1 MSNDERIA
9 TSQVNGMTSTK
20 HFGGSGKMNNGCR
33 RNHVQ
38 LGLSFRHS
46 NFGII
51 SLNNLTRCLLP
62 ALCVF
67 LFAGAEGQIQVD
79 LKFKRLQYIAYEP
92 VIATLGIT
100 NLAGRDVDLHDTD
113 GQAWF
118 GFEVTGSEGQP
129 IAPTAGG
136 GLQAPLKIQTGQ
148 RVTQRIDVAARYPV
162 HDFGTYHVRAHIYF
176 ADLGKFF
183 YSASRVFEVTDA
195 RPIWQQTVGI
205 PDGVAAP
212 GDARTYS
219 LLSNRFP
226 DHTSL
231 YVRVQDR
238 DTGIVYATYSL
249 GRSIAFEQPQ
259 AEIDRTNQLHVLHC
273 AAPRAWTYSRVGLNG
288 ELLGHSSFMETKTR
302 PRLVRSASGDVAVR
316 GGVAEAPAAQTK
328 AARGKA
334 PKLSDRPPAIPKDN
348 R

>member
-1 MSNDERIA
+1 ML
-9 TSQVNGMTSTK
+9 STASFWRVIK
-20 HFGGSGKMNNGCR
+20 HALPFVCVCFFAAGG
-33 RNHVQ
+33 Q
-38 LGLSFRHS
+38 
-46 NFGII
+46 
-51 SLNNLTRCLLP
+51 
-62 ALCVF
+62 A
-67 LFAGAEGQIQVD
+67 QIQVD

-92 VIATLGIT
+92 VTATLGIT
-100 NLAGRDVDLHDTD
+100 NLAGRDVDLHDSD

-129 IAPTAGG
+129 IAPTATDST
-136 GLQAPLKIQTGQ
+136 QAPLRIEAGQ
-148 RVTQRIDVAARYPV
+148 KVTQQIDLAALYSV

-259 AEIDRTNQLHVLHC
+259 AEIDRANQLHVLHC

-302 PRLVRSASGDVAVR
+302 PRLIRFANGEVAVQ
-316 GGVAEAPAAQTK
+316 GGVIESPAAQTK
-328 AARGKA
+328 TTRDTAQK
-334 PKLSDRPPAIPKDN
+334 PKLSDRPPGMPRDN